1 MVEDKYLDILMEEM
15 NSKFELVLEG
25 HQVLRSDMRRIE
37 KTLSEKIDENSARI
51 KINTDMIRS
60 NADMIKVNTNMI
72 RSNAD
77 MITALDIKLSKRID
91 EVDEKLTNR
100 IDKVDEKLSKRIDEV
115 DEKLTNRID
124 SVEES
129 LGARLDAVAV
139 DLKAHR
145 ADTEAHHGIYQVQE
159 PTT

>member
-1 MVEDKYLDILMEEM
+1 VEEM

-25 HQVLRSDMRRIE
+25 HQVLRHDIRRVE
-37 KTLSEKIDENSARI
+37 ETLSEKIDENSARI

-60 NADMIKVNTNMI
+60 NADMIK
-72 RSNAD
+72 
-77 MITALDIKLSKRID
+77 AL
-91 EVDEKLTNR
+91 
-100 IDKVDEKLSKRIDEV
+100 DEKLSKRIDAV

-129 LGARLDAVAV
+129 LGTRLDAVAAN
-139 DLKAHR
+139 LKAHR
-145 ADTEAHHGIYQVQE
+145 ADTEAHHGIYRVQE